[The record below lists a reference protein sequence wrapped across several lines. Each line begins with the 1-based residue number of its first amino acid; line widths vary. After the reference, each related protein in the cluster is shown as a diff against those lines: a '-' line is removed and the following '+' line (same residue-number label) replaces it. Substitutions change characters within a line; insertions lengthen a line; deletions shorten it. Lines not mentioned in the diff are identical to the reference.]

1 MNSYDYK
8 YDDYMNSNYMTGI
21 NNMMKDNNFTNTFMT
36 PSYSLASTKEGFIK
50 GNMFNNLYQ
59 GYKNYTPVMP
69 KANSQ
74 REMLLNKLLEYKF
87 AMIDLGLYLDVNP
100 NDTSLINLY
109 NEYLQEEK
117 KLCMQYEKS
126 YGPLTLDSMN
136 LGQNNWVWDN
146 GPWPWEVK

>member
-1 MNSYDYK
+1 MNSYDYS

-21 NNMMKDNNFTNTFMT
+21 NDMMIDNNFTNTFMT
-36 PSYSLASTKEGFIK
+36 PSYSLNNTKEGFIK

-74 REMLLNKLLEYKF
+74 REILLNKLLEYYF
-87 AMIDLGLYLDVNP
+87 AMRDLGLYLDVNP
-100 NDTSLINLY
+100 NYTSLINLY
-109 NEYLQEEK
+109 SEYLQEGK
-117 KLCMQYEKS
+117 KLYIQYEKS

-136 LGQNNWVWDN
+136 LGQSNWVWDN

>member
-87 AMIDLGLYLDVNP
+87 VMIDLGLYLDVNP

-136 LGQNNWVWDN
+136 LGQNKWIWDN

>member
-1 MNSYDYK
+1 MNSYDYS

-21 NNMMKDNNFTNTFMT
+21 NDMMIDNNFTNTFMT
-36 PSYSLASTKEGFIK
+36 PSYSLNNTKEGFIK

-74 REMLLNKLLEYKF
+74 REILLNKLLEYYF
-87 AMIDLGLYLDVNP
+87 AMRDLGLYLDVNP
-100 NDTSLINLY
+100 NYTSLINLY
-109 NEYLQEEK
+109 SEYLQEGK
-117 KLCMQYEKS
+117 KLYIQYEKS
-126 YGPLTLDSMN
+126 YGSLTLDSMN
-136 LGQNNWVWDN
+136 LGQSNWVWDN